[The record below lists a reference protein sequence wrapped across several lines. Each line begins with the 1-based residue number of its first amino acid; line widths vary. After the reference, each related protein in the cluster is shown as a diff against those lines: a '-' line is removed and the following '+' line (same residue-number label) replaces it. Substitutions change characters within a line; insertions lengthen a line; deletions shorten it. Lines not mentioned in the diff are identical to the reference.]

1 VSRQATTTTTFDD
14 PITTLLPETL
24 PAEMTIITAPS
35 TTAYQLR
42 GWDLS
47 ELLPAP
53 TEEVI
58 ARRFAELE
66 AALREFEACRET
78 LAAGPSRM
86 SPQQLLAI
94 LRRYEAIT
102 EQTSLLANYGS
113 LWFNSDTGNQEAITF
128 RNRVRQAVT
137 AATNRILFFT
147 LWWKGLTD
155 DEAQALLPPAPHAPA
170 APAASAELPAAA
182 PPETAAPETAGAAP
196 ILSPVRLA
204 DYRHFLLELRRLS
217 PYTLDE
223 KSEQIINIKDDNGIG
238 AVMTLYSML
247 TNRLEF
253 TLEVDGE
260 TKRLTRDALAG
271 YAHSTQPALRAAAYR
286 ELYRVFADEATIL
299 GQIYVNVVRDWHEEA
314 VGLRGYP
321 SAIAVRN
328 TDNDIPD
335 RAVDVLLE
343 VARAN
348 APVFQRY
355 FRLKAGWLGLDRLRR
370 YDIYAPLAS
379 SERKIPYQ
387 EAARSVLETFGEFDA
402 RLAGLAERVLAEHHL
417 DGEIRKGKRA
427 GAFCATVLPRLTPW
441 VLVNYTGR
449 VRDVTTLAHELGHA
463 VHSMLAEDHSILTQ
477 HASLPLAETASVFA
491 EMLITDRLLRE
502 EPDPLAR
509 RDLLASAVD
518 DVYATVLRQSY
529 FVLYELEAHQ
539 AILAGR
545 SLEDLNEIYLANL
558 AEQYG
563 DSVLVAPEFRYEWL
577 SIPHIYQTPF
587 YCYAYSFGQLLVLA
601 LYRRYQEQGA
611 AFKPGYLKL
620 LGYGGS
626 ARPEAILAE
635 VGIDMTDRRFWQGGF
650 DLVRQRIDELEA
662 IRI

>member
-1 VSRQATTTTTFDD
+1 
-14 PITTLLPETL
+14 
-24 PAEMTIITAPS
+24 MTIITAPS
-35 TTAYQLR
+35 TTAYRLR

-53 TEEVI
+53 TEAVI

-66 AALREFEACRET
+66 SALREFEACRET
-78 LAAGPSRM
+78 LAAEGGGGSRM

-102 EQTSLLANYGS
+102 EQTNLLANYGS

-155 DEAQALLPPAPHAPA
+155 DEAQALLPPAAPAPA
-170 APAASAELPAAA
+170 APAAAANFPATAA
-182 PPETAAPETAGAAP
+182 PPAIAARPAIAEPAPETAAAAVP
-196 ILSPVRLA
+196 TFSAVRLA

-286 ELYRVFADEATIL
+286 ELYRVFAEEATIL

-370 YDIYAPLAS
+370 YDLYAPLAS
-379 SERKIPYQ
+379 SERKIPYE

-402 RLAGLAERVLAEHHL
+402 GFAGLAERVLAENHL
-417 DGEIRKGKRA
+417 DGETRKGKRA

>member
-1 VSRQATTTTTFDD
+1 MTTITAPTTTTW
-14 PITTLLPETL
+14 
-24 PAEMTIITAPS
+24 
-35 TTAYQLR
+35 QLR

-47 ELLPAP
+47 ELLPSP
-53 TEEVI
+53 SEEVI
-58 ARRFAELE
+58 AERFAKLE
-66 AALREFEACRET
+66 SALLEFEACRAS
-78 LAAGPSRM
+78 LAPAAPPIA
-86 SPQQLLAI
+86 PQQLLAI
-94 LRRYEAIT
+94 LRRFEAIT
-102 EQTSLLANYGS
+102 EQTSVLSNYAS

-137 AATNRILFFT
+137 AATNRILFFG
-147 LWWKGLTD
+147 LWWKGLAD
-155 DEAQALLPPAPHAPA
+155 EEAQALLPTPEA
-170 APAASAELPAAA
+170 AAS
-182 PPETAAPETAGAAP
+182 
-196 ILSPVRLA
+196 SMQLA
-204 DYRHFLLELRRLS
+204 DYRHYLLELRRLS

-223 KSEQIINIKDDNGIG
+223 KSEQIINIKDDNGI
-238 AVMTLYSML
+238 AAILTLYLML
-247 TNRLEF
+247 TNRMEF
-253 TLEVDGE
+253 ELEVDGE
-260 TKRLTRDALAG
+260 TKRLTRDALTG
-271 YAHSTQPALRAAAYR
+271 YAFSTRPELRAAAYR
-286 ELYRVFADEATIL
+286 ELYRVFEQDATVL
-299 GQIYVNVVRDWHEEA
+299 GQIYFNVVRDWHEEA

-348 APVFQRY
+348 APMFQRY

-370 YDIYAPLAS
+370 FDIYAPLTG
-379 SERKIPYQ
+379 SERKIPYE
-387 EAARSVLETFGEFDA
+387 EAVRTVLDTFGEFDP
-402 RLAGLAERVLAEHHL
+402 RFAGLAERVFAENHL
-417 DGEIRKGKRA
+417 DGELRKGKRG
-427 GAFCATVLPRLTPW
+427 GAFCSTVLPRLTPW

-463 VHSMLAEDHSILTQ
+463 VHSMLAESHSILTQ

-502 EPDPLAR
+502 ESDPLAR

-518 DVYATVLRQSY
+518 DVYATVERQSY
-529 FVLYELEAHQ
+529 FVLFELEAHR

-545 SLEDLNEIYLANL
+545 SLDDLNEIYLANL
-558 AEQYG
+558 AEQFG
-563 DSVLVAPEFRYEWL
+563 DSVAVPAEFRYEWL
-577 SIPHIYQTPF
+577 SIPHIFQTPF

-611 AFKPGYLKL
+611 AFKPGYLKML
-620 LGYGGS
+620 SYGGS
-626 ARPEAILAE
+626 ARPEAILFE
-635 VGIDMTDRRFWQGGF
+635 VGIDMTDRSFWQGGF

>member
-1 VSRQATTTTTFDD
+1 MTT
-14 PITTLLPETL
+14 
-24 PAEMTIITAPS
+24 ITAPS

-58 ARRFAELE
+58 ARRLAELE
-66 AALREFEACRET
+66 SALREFEACRAT
-78 LAAGPSRM
+78 LAAGPARM
-86 SPQQLLAI
+86 SQQQLLAI
-94 LRRYEAIT
+94 LRRHEAIT

-147 LWWKGLTD
+147 LWWKGLAD
-155 DEAQALLPPAPHAPA
+155 DEAQALLPPAPPAPA
-170 APAASAELPAAA
+170 AAATPANLPATTATAATATETAAA
-182 PPETAAPETAGAAP
+182 PVLA
-196 ILSPVRLA
+196 PVRLA

-260 TKRLTRDALAG
+260 TTRLTRDALAG
-271 YAHSTQPALRAAAYR
+271 YAHSTQPELRAAAYR
-286 ELYRVFADEATIL
+286 ELYRVFAEEATIL

-314 VGLRGYP
+314 VGLRRYP

-370 YDIYAPLAS
+370 YDIYAPLAT
-379 SERKIPYQ
+379 SERKIPYE
-387 EAARSVLETFGEFDA
+387 EAVRSVLETFGEFDA
-402 RLAGLAERVLAEHHL
+402 RFAGMAERVLAENHL

-463 VHSMLAEDHSILTQ
+463 VHSMLAENHSILTQ

-529 FVLYELEAHQ
+529 FVLFELEAHQ

-545 SLEDLNEIYLANL
+545 SLEDLNEIYLAKL
-558 AEQYG
+558 AEQFG

-635 VGIDMTDRRFWQGGF
+635 VGIDMTDRHFWQGGF
-650 DLVRQRIDELEA
+650 DLVRKRIDELEA